1 MRKCE
6 PSRYFRFPRI
16 DLPPPPYDTP
26 CYVTPHMLQVVDA
39 DFSAII
45 IETGLNFSLV
55 SILLSFL
62 KEKNRASENGLL
74 SRSGSAYLV

>member
-1 MRKCE
+1 
-6 PSRYFRFPRI
+6 
-16 DLPPPPYDTP
+16 
-26 CYVTPHMLQVVDA
+26 MLQVVDA